1 MSMQLEFVGH
11 ACFKLWEDGK
21 PKIVMD
27 PWEHGVVQVE
37 DDGFRLDG
45 DTVIVSSLTD
55 DAHNNVAFVR
65 GNPKVINALDVALGT
80 TSATINGEPLV
91 AIAAAEDPDH
101 DIHDPMDNA
110 MYAFKAGGLWF
121 AHLGDLGYG
130 LSDEELAPWVG
141 KCDVL
146 LPITGEKNTVK
157 LDDLDKM
164 IDFLKPTWIIPM
176 HYAIPPLGGADAGG
190 MTTVDAFVNRRSHD
204 PVIIARH
211 HTVTFPLPKSETGRP
226 TIIVLEPSGYK
237 PSGGLLECH
246 TD

>member
-11 ACFKLWEDGK
+11 ACLRLWEDGS
-21 PKIVMD
+21 PTIVMD

-55 DAHNNVAFVR
+55 DAHNNVGLVR
-65 GNPKVINALDVALGT
+65 GRPKVINALDVALGQS
-80 TSATINGEPLV
+80 SAVINGQPLV

-101 DIHDPMDNA
+101 DIHAPMDNA

-130 LSDEELAPWVG
+130 LSDEELGPWVG

-146 LPITGEKNTVK
+146 MAITGEKNTVK
-157 LDDLDKM
+157 LDDLDRM
-164 IDFLKPTWIIPM
+164 IDFLQPAWIIPM

-190 MTTVDAFVNRRSHD
+190 MTPVDAFVNRRSLD

-211 HTVTFPLPKSETGRP
+211 HTVSFPLPGSETGRP
-226 TIIVLEPSGYK
+226 TIIVLEPSGYE
-237 PSGGLLECH
+237 PSGGLLKCRI
-246 TD
+246 D